1 VLNNLLT
8 NAIKYGGGRPVHLQV
23 EETTDDAVLTVRD
36 EGIGIASEDQARI
49 FQRFERAT
57 STRQSDSLGL
67 GLYIAKELVTAHGG
81 TITVQSAP
89 GQGATFQVRLP
100 LRRTERY

>member
-1 VLNNLLT
+1 
-8 NAIKYGGGRPVHLQV
+8 V
-23 EETTDDAVLTVRD
+23 EAQEDDAVLTVRD
-36 EGIGIASEDQARI
+36 EGIGIAPEDQARI

-57 STRQSDSLGL
+57 ATRQSDSMGL
-67 GLYIAKELVTAHGG
+67 GLYIAKELVSAHGG
-81 TITVQSAP
+81 TITVESAR